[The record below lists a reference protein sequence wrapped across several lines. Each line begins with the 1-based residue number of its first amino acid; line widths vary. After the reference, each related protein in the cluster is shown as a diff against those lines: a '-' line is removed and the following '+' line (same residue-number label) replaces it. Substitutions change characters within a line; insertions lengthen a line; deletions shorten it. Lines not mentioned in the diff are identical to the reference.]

1 MAKQIYSFTK
11 IEKKR
16 TNSGVIA
23 GVMGIISIIGL
34 ILLITAAVVQKGQL
48 PFWIAGFGLITLI
61 IAAGGFVLAWRARKN
76 DDTFGKFLNASYLL
90 CAAGLI
96 LHGLIILVGI
106 MAIIA

>member
-61 IAAGGFVLAWRARKN
+61 IAGGFVLAWRARKN
-76 DDTFGKFLNASYLL
+76 DDTFGKFLNAGYLL